1 MHQFSFP
8 AVRSKQICKVALV
21 RWRKDCSQKLMRDL
35 ADSLLCLPSVQ
46 LLGTTVPIGYYV
58 IHIANEDGVMC
69 KVEKSGLLAQH
80 LLCRQVFQS

>member
-1 MHQFSFP
+1 MQQKSP
-8 AVRSKQICKVALV
+8 VAA
-21 RWRKDCSQKLMRDL
+21 L
-35 ADSLLCLPSVQ
+35 AASPILPLDSLLCFPSVQ
-46 LLGTTVPIGYYV
+46 LLGTTVPKGYYV